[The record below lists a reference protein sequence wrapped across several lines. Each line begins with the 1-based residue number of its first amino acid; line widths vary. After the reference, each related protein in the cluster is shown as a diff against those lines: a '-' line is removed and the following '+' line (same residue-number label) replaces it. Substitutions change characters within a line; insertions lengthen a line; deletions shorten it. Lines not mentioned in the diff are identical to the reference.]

1 MKKFAI
7 TLVILIVYNC
17 LQAQSLKKYDIGSSG
32 CKAYFFCNPGE
43 FNLTYSE
50 DSSKVYTA
58 ECKADSLNWGIICV
72 ALKQPV
78 SPGQDAEDLLTS
90 YFDFLK
96 TVYKISTAAGY
107 GKGHSMK
114 NNADVKGMID
124 YWTDQD
130 GDEWKIKGWT
140 DGKFIA
146 VLYVYANGKLN
157 ETSEVNLFLDGFRFK
172 GMQ

>member
-1 MKKFAI
+1 MKKFTI
-7 TLVILIVYNC
+7 TLVIIIGCNW
-17 LQAQSLKKYDIGSSG
+17 LQAQSLKKYDIGGSG

-43 FNLTYSE
+43 FVLSYSA
-50 DSSKVYTA
+50 DSSKVYTG

-78 SPGQDAEDLLTS
+78 SPGQEAEDLLTS
-90 YFDFLK
+90 YLDFLK
-96 TVYKISTAAGY
+96 TVYNTSSAAGY

-124 YWTDQD
+124 YWTDKD

-146 VLYVYANGKLN
+146 VLYVYAQGKLE
-157 ETSEVNLFLDGFRFK
+157 ETSKVNLFLDGFRFK